1 MPTQLNTFGVVAD
14 AVCRLDRPSE
24 RKLNYPLSEIRYF
37 KDDEIERLMILIK
50 ANKICSCGSKF
61 LPNSVAITKSHL
73 MTDKHQ
79 FHLITHP
86 SERKLINSNTVPSP

>member
-1 MPTQLNTFGVVAD
+1 MPTQF
-14 AVCRLDRPSE
+14 
-24 RKLNYPLSEIRYF
+24 NYPLSEIRYF

-50 ANKICSCGSKF
+50 SNKICSCGSKF

-79 FHLITHP
+79 FY
-86 SERKLINSNTVPSP
+86 LINSNTDPYPSTSLFSEP